1 MAEKYI
7 SKIKCTHISMLENA
21 DGVKDVVWHYFHQ
34 FAGHKPQVI
43 EISSY
48 FDH

>member
-21 DGVKDVVWHYFHQ
+21 DGVKDVV
-34 FAGHKPQVI
+34 
-43 EISSY
+43 
-48 FDH
+48 